1 MTIIA
6 STVKFG
12 IMAYSANTQLDSL
25 DSSDADVADL
35 YEQERLKSSTT
46 DPQPQDASEYALII
60 LSAVLFGL
68 GFLVSSATAP
78 LSSNSNTYVCLLT
91 DMTVLHLSLV
101 RSGLAVDLTLCALM

>member
-1 MTIIA
+1 MNHEFENLRILRVSQSGITLYKCTMTIIA
-6 STVKFG
+6 STVKFV
-12 IMAYSANTQLDSL
+12 IMAYSANTRLDSL
-25 DSSDADVADL
+25 ESRTTDNGDL

-78 LSSNSNTYVCLLT
+78 LSSNSNMYV
-91 DMTVLHLSLV
+91 S
-101 RSGLAVDLTLCALM
+101 